1 MLQLFTLSSL
11 GRDFFNIKMLII
23 VLITIGLIT
32 LMTILTYALEHQVNQ
47 HPAPTWRYLAH
58 GTEAVSVL
66 VSMILLRQIF
76 ITLNSGSVISW
87 TYATVQLTV
96 LLFSLNTMRNL
107 AVEVINILMP
117 LFIYGQAIWLG
128 HTTQYLPVFMVMT
141 VILIGT
147 VIYIAH
153 NYQALIAN
161 QWKYLGFQVLYSGTW
176 WGVIWS
182 FHPFKLTHTLFIIL
196 GFIVY
201 MWLIRLAV
209 RWTQKFF
216 DEVLTFD
223 HQVNYDELTG
233 IRNRASFDTSAQEV
247 FRVYQRR
254 NMGPVTMAMFDIDHF
269 KNFNDEHGHLAG
281 DAVLRHVA
289 KFVDLQLKQRSTHG
303 QLFRY
308 GGEEFIIIFRGMPA
322 LEVGQVMRTIQR
334 ELAAEPLEFE
344 GSTLAVTVS
353 IGISELQT
361 TDHSFT
367 DWFVRVDDY
376 LYQSKQAGRDRTTV
390 ENRLLTDS

>member
-32 LMTILTYALEHQVNQ
+32 LMTILTYALEHQANQ
-47 HPAPTWRYLAH
+47 HQAPTWRYLAH

-289 KFVDLQLKQRSTHG
+289 KFVDLQLNQRSTHG

-390 ENRLLTDS
+390 ENRLLTDN